1 MSMSN
6 FLGNLDPREPDFY
19 RNLAGPVFEEMG
31 FRNTDEIKEELR
43 SDDSLLPE
51 LYAKLEEMGVRPVQ
65 LKKIK
70 RAINTLLSEQTRE
83 ADAEAQTEVE
93 VEVQVQTDETQQ
105 TDDMINLVDEPQQEQ
120 LGETQIRSKMRIDSK
135 NLISNLC
142 ERNRRLITLEEI
154 YERVG
159 AQTELE
165 KNGVQYG
172 VWESKDAL
180 KIRSTSQRGT
190 YEVC

>member
-6 FLGNLDPREPDFY
+6 FLRNLDQHEPDFY
-19 RNLAGPVFEEMG
+19 PTLAGPVFEDMG

-51 LYAKLEEMGVRPVQ
+51 LYAKHEESGVRPVQ

-70 RAINTLLSEQTRE
+70 SAINSLLHEQTRE
-83 ADAEAQTEVE
+83 AVTEAQTEVE
-93 VEVQVQTDETQQ
+93 VEAQAQDHETQQ
-105 TDDMINLVDEPQQEQ
+105 ADDMINLVDEPQQEQ
-120 LGETQIRSKMRIDSK
+120 LNETQIRKEKRIDAI
-135 NLISNLC
+135 NLISILC
-142 ERNRRLITLEEI
+142 ENNHRIITLRDI

-159 AQTELE
+159 AQTKLE
-165 KNGVQYG
+165 KNGVRYG
-172 VWESKDAL
+172 VWESKDAG